1 MQIRRRIHL
10 QRVGVVIKPTLDP
23 VHAGE
28 VLCRLS
34 GWLTEHGIELVA
46 EPVLHQLAPNCQAHI
61 VPREEMSRQVDL
73 IIVLGGDGTMIA
85 TARSVAQPP
94 VPVLGV
100 NFGGLGYLTE
110 FTLDELFPALQMIR
124 DGDFAVQRRMMLDAS
139 LWRQGEWITTH
150 TVLND
155 AVVNKGSLAR
165 MIQIECL
172 VDDRYVTTL
181 RADGFIVATPT
192 GSTAYS
198 LSAGGPIVYP
208 TMEAILITPVC
219 PHTLT
224 NRPLVIPS
232 ESTVKLILRS
242 AREEVTLTLDGQTGI
257 ALQCDDQV
265 IVRRS
270 QKFFEVV
277 QPPEKNY
284 FQVLR
289 DKLLW
294 GA

>member
-1 MQIRRRIHL
+1 
-10 QRVGVVIKPTLDP
+10 
-23 VHAGE
+23 
-28 VLCRLS
+28 
-34 GWLTEHGIELVA
+34 LTEHSIELVA
-46 EPVLHQLAPNCQAHI
+46 EPPLQDIAPACQARMM
-61 VPREEMSRQVDL
+61 PRDEMSRQVDL

-85 TARSVAQPP
+85 TARSLVQPP

-110 FTLDELFPALQMIR
+110 FTLEELFPALEMILHT
-124 DGDFAVQRRMMLDAS
+124 DFRVQRRMMLDAAM
-139 LWRQGEWITTH
+139 WRHGQLMAAH

-155 AVVNKGSLAR
+155 AVVNKGTLAR
-165 MIQIECL
+165 MIEIECL
-172 VDDRYVTTL
+172 VDEKYVTTL

-208 TMEAILITPVC
+208 TMEAMLITPVC

-232 ESTVKLILRS
+232 ESIVKLILRS
-242 AREEVTLTLDGQTGI
+242 AREEVTLTLDGQTGV
-257 ALQCDDQV
+257 ALQCDDEV
-265 IVRRS
+265 VVRRS
-270 QKFFEVV
+270 QKFFEIV

-294 GA
+294 GT